1 MASTRQHPGP
11 GRRAADMAFADDALW
26 YKDAVIYQA
35 HVRAFYDSNGDGM
48 GDFRGLTQKLDYL
61 QDLGITAL
69 WLLPFYPSPWRD
81 DGYDIADY
89 ADIHPAYGTM
99 ADFKR
104 FLREAHVR
112 GLRVITELVINHTS
126 DQHPWFQR
134 ARRAKPGSP
143 ARDFYVW
150 TDDPNKYRETRIIFK
165 DFESSNWSWDPVAKQ
180 YYWHRFYSHQPD
192 LNFDNTAVHD
202 ALLKLMDYWFNM
214 GVDGMRL
221 DAIPYLYERE
231 GTNCENLP
239 ETHGFLKKMRAH
251 LDANH
256 RNRMFLAE
264 ANQWPEETVPY
275 FGDGDECHM
284 AFHFPVMPRLF
295 MSIQMEDRFPIIDI
309 LKQTPPIPPNCQWAT
324 FLRNHDELTL
334 EMVTDEERDYMYRM
348 YASDPQAR
356 INLGIRRRLAPLLHN
371 NRRKIEL
378 MNSLLFSLPG
388 TPTLYYGDEIGM
400 GDNIYL
406 GDRNG
411 VRTPM
416 QWSADR
422 NAGFSRANPQRLYLP
437 IIVDSEYHYETVN
450 VEAQQSNPSSLLWW
464 TKRLITLRKRFQ
476 AFGRGTIEFLY
487 PDNRKVLAFLRCYED
502 ETILVIANMSRFVQY
517 ANLDLG
523 RFREHVPVELFGLT
537 EFPRIGSDP
546 FFITLGPHAFYWF
559 QLRPGDRGGNV
570 VLPGGRTRAE
580 SQITR
585 SAWQSLVTDGD
596 ASKFES
602 VLPRYMASQR
612 WFQGKGRTIRSVTVQ
627 DILHTPVHAANY
639 RIALVDVQYVQ
650 EPTETYVLPIALLE
664 GGEALRM
671 LEEQPNAVIA
681 ELTSGPRRGSDGDGA
696 SDGGAGA
703 GDGGNLTAIVVD
715 ATYVSGF
722 RDALLDTVHGRRRV
736 KGRTG
741 ELQGMAAGRLRRLL
755 GTMEDRQSRM
765 LGAEQSNTSIV
776 FGREIVVKLY
786 RRLEEGVSLDL
797 EVGQFLGENGFAHTP
812 AVLGSLDYR
821 RSPES
826 PVRTV
831 AVAQEFVPNEGDAW
845 ELTLDSLGDFYERVA
860 TMSDGPTPTDA
871 SIRALLRL
879 AAEGPGARAHAV
891 VGPYIEEARLL
902 GERTGEM
909 HLVLATDINNAAFAP
924 EEFTL
929 FYQRSL
935 YQSMRN
941 LAGRVL
947 QQLAAHVD
955 EMDDPAKGAA
965 TEVLGHD
972 TTILSRFR
980 TVIGEKIN
988 AFRIRCHGDF
998 HLGQVLYTG
1007 NDFVITDFEGEP
1019 IRPLTE
1025 RRLKRSPLRDVA
1037 GMLRSFHYAAY
1048 AALMD
1053 QEERSPL
1060 QPTDRTAMEWWAQC
1074 WYAYVSAAFL
1084 NGYLTVA
1091 APAGILPSDA
1101 DELAKLLEV
1110 YVLEKAIYELGYELG
1125 NRPDWAL
1132 IPLRGLLQLL
1142 DSEERRS

>member
-1 MASTRQHPGP
+1 MASTRIQSGP
-11 GRRAADMAFADDALW
+11 ARRASDLAFTDDPLW

-35 HVRAFYDSNGDGM
+35 HVRAFFDSNGDGM

-61 QDLGITAL
+61 QDLGITAI

-104 FLREAHVR
+104 FLREAHAR

-143 ARDFYVW
+143 AREFYVW
-150 TDDPNKYRETRIIFK
+150 TDDPGKYRETRIIFK

-202 ALLKLMDYWFNM
+202 ALLKLMDFWFNM

-275 FGDGDECHM
+275 FGEGDECHM

-309 LKQTPPIPPNCQWAT
+309 LKQTPPIPENCQWAT

-356 INLGIRRRLAPLLHN
+356 INLGIRRRLAPLLQN

-422 NAGFSRANPQRLYLP
+422 NAGFSRANPQRLFLP

-450 VEAQQSNPSSLLWW
+450 VEAQQANPSSLLWW
-464 TKRLITLRKRFQ
+464 TKRLIGLRKRFQ
-476 AFGRGTIEFLY
+476 AFGRGSIEFLY

-502 ETILVIANMSRFVQY
+502 ETILVVANMSRFVQY
-517 ANLDLG
+517 ANLDLT
-523 RFREHVPVELFGLT
+523 RFRDHVPVELFGLT
-537 EFPRIGSDP
+537 EFPRVGADP

-559 QLRPGDRGGNV
+559 QLRPADRGGEV
-570 VLPGGRTRAE
+570 VLPGGRTRPE
-580 SQITR
+580 SRLSRASWR
-585 SAWQSLVTDGD
+585 SLITDGD
-596 ASKFES
+596 AKAFEA
-602 VLPRYMASQR
+602 VLPRYLMAQR
-612 WFQGKGRTIRSVTVQ
+612 WFQGKGRTIRSVTLRDLLQ
-627 DILHTPVHAANY
+627 TPVHGANY

-650 EPTETYVLPIALLE
+650 ETMETYVLPLGLLE
-664 GGEALRM
+664 GGEARRL
-671 LEEQPNAVIA
+671 LEAQPGAVIA
-681 ELTSGPRRGSDGDGA
+681 EITDAGRGTSGDGA
-696 SDGGAGA
+696 STGEHTGENSPAV
-703 GDGGNLTAIVVD
+703 LVD
-715 ATYVSGF
+715 ASYMDGF
-722 RDALLDTVHGRRRV
+722 RNALLDTIHGRRRV

-741 ELQGMAAGRLRRLL
+741 ELQGSATGRLRRVL
-755 GTMEDRQSRM
+755 GSMEDRQSRL

-786 RRLEEGVSLDL
+786 RRLEEGESLDL
-797 EVGQFLGENGFAHTP
+797 EIGEFLSEKGFPHTP
-812 AVLGSLDYR
+812 AILGSLEYR
-821 RSPES
+821 RSPEEGG
-826 PVRTV
+826 RTL

-845 ELTLDSLGDFYERVA
+845 QLTLDALGDFYERAA
-860 TMSDGPTPTDA
+860 TLSDGPTPTDA
-871 SIRALLRL
+871 SVRALLRL
-879 AAEGPGARAHAV
+879 AAEGPGHRAHAV

-909 HLVLATDINNAAFAP
+909 HIVLASDRSNTAFAP

-941 LAGRVL
+941 LSGRVL
-947 QQLAAHVD
+947 QQLAAHAGRMD
-955 EMDDPAKGAA
+955 ESAQGAA
-965 TEVLGHD
+965 REVLAQD
-972 TTILSRFR
+972 AAILKRFQA
-980 TVIGEKIN
+980 VIERKVE
-988 AFRIRCHGDF
+988 AYRVRCHGDF

-1037 GMLRSFHYAAY
+1037 GMLRSFHYASY
-1048 AALMD
+1048 AALIEQD
-1053 QEERSPL
+1053 QRNPIG
-1060 QPTDRTAMEWWAQC
+1060 PTDRTAMEWWAQC

-1084 NGYLTVA
+1084 NGYLTVV
-1091 APAGILPSDA
+1091 APAGILPPDA
-1101 DELAKLLEV
+1101 DQLAKMLDA

-1125 NRPDWAL
+1125 NRPSWTI

-1142 DSEERRS
+1142 EGEEQRA

>member
-1 MASTRQHPGP
+1 MATRISGNPA
-11 GRRAADMAFADDALW
+11 RRRSDIALADDPLW

-35 HVRAFYDSNGDGM
+35 HVRAFFDSNGDGM

-61 QDLGITAL
+61 QDLGITAI

-89 ADIHPAYGTM
+89 SEIHPAYGTM
-99 ADFKR
+99 TDFKR
-104 FLREAHVR
+104 FLREARGR

-126 DQHPWFQR
+126 DQHPWFQK
-134 ARRAKPGSP
+134 ARRAKPGSA

-150 TDDPNKYRETRIIFK
+150 TDDPNRYRETRIIFK
-165 DFESSNWSWDPVAKQ
+165 DFETSNWSWDPVAKQ

-192 LNFDNTAVHD
+192 LNFDNPAVHE
-202 ALLKLMDYWFNM
+202 ALFRLMDYWFNM

-239 ETHGFLKKMRAH
+239 ETHVFLKKMRAH

-356 INLGIRRRLAPLLHN
+356 INLGIRRRLAPLLQG

-437 IIVDSEYHYETVN
+437 VIVDPGYHYETVN
-450 VEAQQSNPSSLLWW
+450 VEAQQANPSSLYWW
-464 TKRLITLRKRFQ
+464 TKRLIALRKRFQ

-487 PDNRKVLAFLRCYED
+487 PDNRKVLAFLREYED
-502 ETILVIANMSRFVQY
+502 ETILIVANLSRFTQY
-517 ANLDLG
+517 ARLDLA
-523 RFREHVPVELFGLT
+523 RFRDHVPVELFGLT
-537 EFPRIGSDP
+537 EFPRITSDP
-546 FFITLGPHAFYWF
+546 LFLTLGPHSFYWF
-559 QLRPGDRGGNV
+559 EIRQDRKGGEV
-570 VLPGGRTRAE
+570 VLPGGGTRPGSRIPE
-580 SQITR
+580 R
-585 SAWQSLVTDGD
+585 AWKVLQSEGDGTGLD
-596 ASKFES
+596 A
-602 VLPRYMASQR
+602 VLPAYVAAQR
-612 WFQGKGRTIRSVTVQ
+612 WFQGKGRSLRSVQIRDV
-627 DILHTPVHAANY
+627 LPGATPGAEE
-639 RIALVDVQYVQ
+639 RIVLVEAQYVEEQ
-650 EPTETYVLPIALLE
+650 AETYVLPLTRVQGPDAQQLMEEHPGSVVAAIEGDDPDRPDLIVDASYVESFREMLLE
-664 GGEALRM
+664 
-671 LEEQPNAVIA
+671 
-681 ELTSGPRRGSDGDGA
+681 
-696 SDGGAGA
+696 
-703 GDGGNLTAIVVD
+703 TA
-715 ATYVSGF
+715 
-722 RDALLDTVHGRRRV
+722 HGRRRMR
-736 KGRTG
+736 GRTG
-741 ELQGMAAGRLRRLL
+741 ELHGSASGRLRRIHSQLD
-755 GTMEDRQSRM
+755 DRRSRL
-765 LGAEQSNTSIV
+765 LGAEQSNTSMV
-776 FGREIVVKLY
+776 FGRDIVIKLF
-786 RRLEEGVSLDL
+786 RRLEEGESLDV
-797 EVGQFLGENGFAHTP
+797 EVGRYLADNGFAHTP
-812 AVLGSLDYR
+812 QVLGSLEYR
-821 RSPES
+821 VEGRTA
-826 PVRTV
+826 RTV
-831 AVAQEFVPNEGDAW
+831 AVAQEFVSNEGDAW
-845 ELTLDSLGDFYERVA
+845 ELTLDAVGEFYERAA
-860 TMSDGPTPTDA
+860 TFPEDATETDA
-871 SIRALLRL
+871 STRSLLRL
-879 AAEGPGARAHAV
+879 AAEGPGEEGRSL
-891 VGPYIEEARLL
+891 VGPYLEEARLL

-909 HLVLATDINNAAFAP
+909 HLVLASGEGDAAFAP

-941 LAGRVL
+941 LAGRVF
-947 QQLAAHVD
+947 QQLEGRMADLPDDVREAAMAVR
-955 EMDDPAKGAA
+955 EQEPAVMD
-965 TEVLGHD
+965 
-972 TTILSRFR
+972 RFR
-980 TVIGEKIN
+980 TIIEEKVN
-988 AFRIRCHGDF
+988 GYRIRVHGDL

-1007 NDFVITDFEGEP
+1007 NDFYITDFEGEP
-1019 IRPLTE
+1019 IRPLSE

-1037 GMLRSFHYAAY
+1037 GMLRSFHYASH
-1048 AALMD
+1048 AALME
-1053 QEERSPL
+1053 QAERSHIAAS
-1060 QPTDRTAMEWWAQC
+1060 DRADMARWARC
-1074 WYAYVSAAFL
+1074 WYAYTCAAFL
-1084 NGYLTVA
+1084 NGYLAVM
-1091 APAGILPSDA
+1091 GNSQVLPRDQ
-1101 DELAKLLEV
+1101 DELARLLDA
-1110 YVLEKAIYELGYELG
+1110 YVLEKAVYELGYELG
-1125 NRPDWAL
+1125 NRPAWAM
-1132 IPLRGLLQLL
+1132 IPLQGLLQLL
-1142 DSEERRS
+1142 GSSGDGRGGRGGSR